1 MELIGAIILASL
13 VTATSSH
20 YVFIKPMLANL
31 LLNKPNSFGA
41 KNTFLVK
48 VVSFAMA
55 VCTFPFMMF
64 LLLSNDIGKTFYRHI
79 EESFGEE

>member
-1 MELIGAIILASL
+1 MELIGAILTASL
-13 VTATSSH
+13 VTATASH

-48 VVSFAMA
+48 VVSFVMSA
-55 VCTFPFMMF
+55 CTFPFMMF
-64 LLLSNDIGKTFYRHI
+64 LLLSTNTGKTFYRHI